1 MHIFSPWANLLWSD
15 VKDPIRVGRA
25 GQLMNPIPGKLEAK
39 LEAKDEY
46 IMIYD
51 KSYKH

>member
-1 MHIFSPWANLLWSD
+1 MWSD

-25 GQLMNPIPGKLEAK
+25 GQLMNPIPGKFEAK

-46 IMIYD
+46 IMIYE
-51 KSYKH
+51 KSYKHQYV